1 MVPEAALS
9 VKTYATQNESVQI
22 RGKLDVIDRKLK
34 PLVIGSTVGK
44 RAKMRGKYY
53 SWDYFEL
60 VGYLDPQCTLK

>member
-53 SWDYFEL
+53 S
-60 VGYLDPQCTLK
+60 